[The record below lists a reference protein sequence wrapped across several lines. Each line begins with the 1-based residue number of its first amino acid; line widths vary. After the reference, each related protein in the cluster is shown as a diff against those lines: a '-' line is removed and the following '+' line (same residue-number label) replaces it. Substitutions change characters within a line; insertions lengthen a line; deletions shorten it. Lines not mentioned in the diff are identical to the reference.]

1 MQCVKEHC
9 KPLIAG
15 STQSSQLCDLRRKF
29 MRLQLI
35 DSTFA
40 NSSGRQFWWRRT
52 SPSTDTNQRNFWL
65 RPPCQIAAERSPAK
79 LAIGL
84 INHELSRLAGNCSIT
99 RGDYAW
105 AAAVV
110 VMRGGR
116 KGMRPAW
123 AMRSL
128 R

>member
-1 MQCVKEHC
+1 MQCVKGHC

-84 INHELSRLAGNCSIT
+84 INHELSRLAAMS
-99 RGDYAW
+99 R
-105 AAAVV
+105 VV
-110 VMRGGR
+110 TLTPDKTDTILR
-116 KGMRPAW
+116 KRHPHFCCPSHAPGK
-123 AMRSL
+123 
-128 R
+128 

>member
-1 MQCVKEHC
+1 MHCVNGHC

-29 MRLQLI
+29 MRVQLI

-84 INHELSRLAGNCSIT
+84 INHELSRLAAMS
-99 RGDYAW
+99 R
-105 AAAVV
+105 VV
-110 VMRGGR
+110 TLTPDKTDTILR
-116 KGMRPAW
+116 KRPPHFCCPSHAPGK
-123 AMRSL
+123 
-128 R
+128 